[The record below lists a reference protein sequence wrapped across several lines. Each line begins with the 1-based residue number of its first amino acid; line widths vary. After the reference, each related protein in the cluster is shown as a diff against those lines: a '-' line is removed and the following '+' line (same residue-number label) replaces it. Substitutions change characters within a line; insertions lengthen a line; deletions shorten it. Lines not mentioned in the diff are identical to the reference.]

1 MIIPL
6 NKVGEQQAEKISK
19 LPGAKPCLVTADTV
33 RANTNIFEEIRK
45 GIYTHVLISPEQA
58 LAAEFADISKDPAFK
73 SKVWMVAIDEV
84 HLVKQWGISKFREEY
99 SKLGELR
106 SRLGHNIAWFGC
118 TATFD
123 AETRKKAISSVRF
136 NKAVDIIRTSVD
148 RPDIRLIIT
157 PMQRKSVKSFA

>member
-1 MIIPL
+1 
-6 NKVGEQQAEKISK
+6 
-19 LPGAKPCLVTADTV
+19 
-33 RANTNIFEEIRK
+33 
-45 GIYTHVLISPEQA
+45 
-58 LAAEFADISKDPAFK
+58 
-73 SKVWMVAIDEV
+73 MVAIDEV
-84 HLVKQWGISKFREEY
+84 HLVKQWRISKFREEY

-106 SRLGHNIAWFGC
+106 SRLGHNVAWFGC

-157 PMQRKSVKSFA
+157 PMQRKSVKSFAGLFFTIRNAIDEEKNPTPAAIPKTMIFVDSRRGISAAVNQVQAWLLAMSPQYTPDQ